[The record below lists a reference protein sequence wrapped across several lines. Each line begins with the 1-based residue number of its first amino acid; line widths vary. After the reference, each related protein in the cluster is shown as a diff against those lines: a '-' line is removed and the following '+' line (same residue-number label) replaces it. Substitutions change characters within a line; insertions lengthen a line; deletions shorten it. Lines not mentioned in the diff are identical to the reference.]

1 MSDLTLL
8 NRVYRCHVLRLN
20 VENMQAMRH
29 IILLTDFS
37 ETARHAAAF
46 ALNMFYGKDVRFYLF
61 HAYDVEF
68 SGSPYIMRVKEEIAE
83 ESRKGLKR
91 ELAALHSDFPNRR
104 IEIASR
110 FGPLVEVLIK
120 EINDANIE
128 PDLLV
133 MGCRGESALE
143 NFLLGSN
150 AFDVIKHVHLP
161 ILAIP
166 RNAPV
171 QKPKK
176 MVFATDLKAIDQDMA
191 RPLFDLVSSFDSEL
205 LFVNVMEDDYINRLD
220 AEEKIAGFF
229 PGARLSFYF
238 LEDTDVCKSVCTFTE
253 EQDGDMLVLV
263 RHNYSFFERI
273 FHPSITKKMVL
284 HPQFPMFILHAR

>member
-1 MSDLTLL
+1 
-8 NRVYRCHVLRLN
+8 
-20 VENMQAMRH
+20 MRH

-37 ETARHAAAF
+37 ETARHAAAY
-46 ALNMFYGKDVRFYLF
+46 ALNMFEGRNVRFYLF

-68 SGSPYIMRVKEEIAE
+68 SGSPYVMRVKEEMAE
-83 ESRKGLKR
+83 ESRKSLKR
-91 ELAALHSDFPNRR
+91 ELAALHSDFPNSR
-104 IEIASR
+104 IEVASR
-110 FGPLVEVLIK
+110 FGPLVDVLIK
-120 EINDANIE
+120 EVEGGHID

-166 RNAPV
+166 RNAPL
-171 QKPKK
+171 QTPQK
-176 MVFATDLKAIDQDMA
+176 MVFATDLKTIDQDMA
-191 RPLFDLVSSFDSEL
+191 RPLFDLVSSFESEL

-220 AEEKIAGFF
+220 AEEKIAEFF
-229 PGARLSFYF
+229 PGVQLSFYF
-238 LEDTDVCKSVCTFTE
+238 LEDADVCNSVCSFTE
-253 EQDGDMLVLV
+253 AQAGDMVVLV
-263 RHNYSFFERI
+263 RHNYSFFERV